1 MQHPL
6 GSDASGG
13 GDLLGAEQRRI
24 DAAFDHGGPA
34 NHAALLYES
43 RDEQF
48 GAAVPFVRAGLER
61 GDRCLYVVDD
71 TATAD
76 VVAAMERA
84 GLAVA
89 AARETGQLTF
99 HSTDDVYRSGGSF
112 DPAATIEFLDETVS
126 DAVENGGY
134 DHVRFTA
141 EMTWAAGGE
150 RGAVADAL
158 VEYEATLNDFWSDVP
173 MTGLCQYDRGQ
184 FPPAVLRDVV
194 RTHPRLVADGAVCPN
209 AFYVPPDEFLADGP
223 TEATVDRQLD
233 AVRAQ
238 RERRVSARSY
248 RQLVGDVIA
257 ALVTA
262 SAREAVDC
270 EVCDAL
276 TDVPGWR
283 FAWVGETN
291 ATSDRL
297 TPRATAGES
306 ASYPDDVPV
315 AATADLAAEPAG
327 RAAATGSVQVV
338 DDVGAATDD
347 ADWRGAA
354 RDRGFDAVAAVP
366 LVYEGVSYGVVS
378 VYGDEPGAFDDRAQS
393 VLADVGRA
401 VAFACN
407 AMDRRRALVS
417 GRATELALALPDG
430 DPFVD
435 FAVRTGETVQVDGV
449 VPEPDADG
457 ETAGR
462 LGVFLTVEGTTP
474 ERVETAAAAVGAFAS
489 LSLVAE
495 RDGEVTYDA
504 VVDGEGLLGTLLDHA
519 VVPKSVAPD
528 GEGGRAVVRLP
539 PGTDVA
545 SFVGMVRDR
554 YPGTDLVARREVE
567 TESTTRADFR
577 AALRERLT
585 DRQWDALQMAYL
597 SGYFEWPR
605 ERSGQEVGER
615 LDVSQPTF
623 NRHLRDSLR
632 KLLTPIFDDD
642 GGARRR

>member
-6 GSDASGG
+6 GSDASSG
-13 GDLLGAEQRRI
+13 GDRLAADQQRI

-48 GAAVPFVRAGLER
+48 GAAVPFVRTGLER
-61 GDRCLYVVDD
+61 GDWCLCVLDD

-84 GLAVA
+84 GIDVA

-99 HSTDDVYRSGGSF
+99 HSTDDIYLAGGSF
-112 DPAATIEFLDETVS
+112 DPAETIEYLEETVS
-126 DAVENGGY
+126 AAVEDGGY

-141 EMTWAAGGE
+141 EMTWAAGGD

-158 VEYEATLNDFWSDVP
+158 VEYEATLNDVWSGLP
-173 MTGLCQYDRGQ
+173 MTGLCQYDRDR

-209 AFYVPPDEFLADGP
+209 AFYVPPDELLADGA
-223 TEATVDRQLD
+223 TKATVDRQLD

-238 RERRVSARSY
+238 RERRVRARSY
-248 RQLVGDVIA
+248 RTLVGDVIA
-257 ALVTA
+257 SLVTA
-262 SAREAVDC
+262 STREAVDRGVC
-270 EVCDAL
+270 EAL

-291 ATSDRL
+291 ATSDRV
-297 TPRATAGES
+297 TPRATAGEAAPYLDAVS
-306 ASYPDDVPV
+306 V
-315 AATADLAAEPAG
+315 AATAEPAAEPAG
-327 RAAATGSVQVV
+327 RAAATRSMQVT

-347 ADWRGAA
+347 ADWRRAA
-354 RDRGFDAVAAVP
+354 RDRGVASVAAVP
-366 LVYEGVSYGVVS
+366 LVYEGVSYGLVS
-378 VYGDEPGAFDDRAQS
+378 VYSDEPGTFDDRAQS
-393 VLADVGRA
+393 VLTDVGRA

-417 GRATELALALPDG
+417 GRATELALALPDD
-430 DPFVD
+430 DPVVD

-449 VPEPDADG
+449 VPEPDDEA
-457 ETAGR
+457 AGR
-462 LGVFLTVEGTTP
+462 LGVFLTVEGATA
-474 ERVETAAAAVGAFAS
+474 ERVEAAAAAAGAFTS
-489 LSLVAE
+489 LSLAAE
-495 RDGEVTYDA
+495 RDEEVTYDG
-504 VVDGEGLLGTLLDHA
+504 VVDGTGLLGTLLDHA

-545 SFVGMVRDR
+545 SFVGMVQDR
-554 YPGTDLVARREVE
+554 YPGTDLVARRDVE
-567 TESTTRADFR
+567 AESTTRADFR
-577 AALRERLT
+577 TALRERLT

-632 KLLTPIFDDD
+632 KLLTPIFDD
-642 GGARRR
+642 GGGLGR